1 MTTEEDPKK
10 RKVGRK
16 ITRKNIEIRKKR
28 SKWEWE
34 LDFKHN
40 YKDECGEKIETI
52 KLQRAYGECLGT
64 KRRRRTWPTAK
75 SYGEL

>member
-1 MTTEEDPKK
+1 MNYHYVVFRKHPEICTLTTEEDPKK

-40 YKDECGEKIETI
+40 YKDEC
-52 KLQRAYGECLGT
+52 
-64 KRRRRTWPTAK
+64 
-75 SYGEL
+75 

>member
-34 LDFKHN
+34 LDFRHN
-40 YKDECGEKIETI
+40 YKDEC
-52 KLQRAYGECLGT
+52 
-64 KRRRRTWPTAK
+64 
-75 SYGEL
+75 